1 MKRAALLLLFLL
13 PMTAANAWTRA
24 SEKRIA
30 KKAAALAPADLRML
44 IERHSSDYQK
54 GIDRAAAD
62 EGTVSHHYFV
72 LSHEG
77 RLRERI
83 DVETRNAIAAVRT
96 RKPMSE
102 LVEHLGILAH
112 FVSDAN
118 NPFHVVK
125 DDSSLALMQDDF
137 SQYLE
142 RRMPKFPTV
151 FYGIDPHFTVQG
163 YFDRTLNRTSR
174 FYPLVGSEYNRVA
187 SSSGFDDR
195 STAFGI
201 ASVCYSHAVTDLVNL
216 YYYIWKEAGGDVRS
230 ATALRGGNL
239 LLNGN

>member
-1 MKRAALLLLFLL
+1 MKRATLLLVFLL
-13 PMTAANAWTRA
+13 PLTAANAWTRV

-44 IERHSSDYQK
+44 IERNSADYQK
-54 GIDRAAAD
+54 GLDRAAAD
-62 EGTVSHHYFV
+62 EGTVSHHYFFATR
-72 LSHEG
+72 EG
-77 RLRERI
+77 KLRDRI
-83 DVETRNAIAAVRT
+83 DAETRNAITAVHAH
-96 RKPMSE
+96 KPMSE

-118 NPFHVVK
+118 NPFHIVK

-137 SQYLE
+137 AQYLE
-142 RRMPKFPTV
+142 RRMTKFPTV
-151 FYGIDPHFTVQG
+151 FYGTDPHFTVQG
-163 YFDRTLNRTSR
+163 YFDRTFNRTAR
-174 FYPLVGSEYNRVA
+174 FYPLVASEYNRVA
-187 SSSGFDDR
+187 SSASFDDR